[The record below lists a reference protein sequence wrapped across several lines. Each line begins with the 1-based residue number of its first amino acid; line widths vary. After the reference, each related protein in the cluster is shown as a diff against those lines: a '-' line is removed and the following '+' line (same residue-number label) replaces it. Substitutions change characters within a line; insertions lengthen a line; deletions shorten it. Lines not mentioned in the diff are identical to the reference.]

1 MNHITKLL
9 SVLMM
14 ISFGFSI
21 DNEESETTSID
32 KSSIVELGTE
42 QSSGA
47 VSQDRTVAPIDVE
60 KIKNIRIGKEKAERS
75 RAKALIQKHKKPK
88 VDNSKVVNPNFEKP
102 SVENEIKSQIRENSK
117 ISFIEK
123 ITQSLRKKYT
133 VQTLESEDGERAIK
147 FPTDS
152 GTN

>member
-1 MNHITKLL
+1 MNRITKLL
-9 SVLMM
+9 SVLMIM
-14 ISFGFSI
+14 SFGFSI
-21 DNEESETTSID
+21 DNEESETNSIN

-75 RAKALIQKHKKPK
+75 RAKALLQKHKKPK
-88 VDNSKVVNPNFEKP
+88 VDNSKVVNPNFEKL
-102 SVENEIKSQIRENSK
+102 SVENEIKNQLRENNRV
-117 ISFIEK
+117 SFIEK
-123 ITQSLRKKYT
+123 ITQSLRNKYT
-133 VQTLESEDGERAIK
+133 VKTLESEDGERAIK
-147 FPTDS
+147 LPTDS

>member
-1 MNHITKLL
+1 MNRIIKLL

-14 ISFGFSI
+14 LSFGFSI

-32 KSSIVELGTE
+32 KSSIVELGIE
-42 QSSGA
+42 QSSGT

-75 RAKALIQKHKKPK
+75 RAKALIHKHKKPK
-88 VDNSKVVNPNFEKP
+88 ADNSKVVNPNFEKL
-102 SVENEIKSQIRENSK
+102 SVENEIKNKIRENNRV
-117 ISFIEK
+117 SFIEK
-123 ITQSLRKKYT
+123 ITQSLRNRYT
-133 VQTLESEDGERAIK
+133 VKTLESEDGERAIK